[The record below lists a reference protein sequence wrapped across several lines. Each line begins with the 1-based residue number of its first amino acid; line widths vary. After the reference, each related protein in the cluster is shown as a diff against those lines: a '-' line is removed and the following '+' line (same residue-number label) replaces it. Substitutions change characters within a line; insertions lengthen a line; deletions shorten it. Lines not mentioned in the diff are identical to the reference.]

1 MMPSLRQKDSLSR
14 SVGSSAQCSSFC
26 ENCKYC
32 KQEKKISKNKYKTF
46 SQQCGEQKSWTS
58 QLNVVVIMALPV
70 HMSLLPVAGPAPPP
84 VALLHPECV
93 TIDAQTQSEVLSEQ

>member
-1 MMPSLRQKDSLSR
+1 MQARK
-14 SVGSSAQCSSFC
+14 
-26 ENCKYC
+26 EN
-32 KQEKKISKNKYKTF
+32 IKNNYKTF
-46 SQQCGEQKSWTS
+46 SQQCGEQKSWT